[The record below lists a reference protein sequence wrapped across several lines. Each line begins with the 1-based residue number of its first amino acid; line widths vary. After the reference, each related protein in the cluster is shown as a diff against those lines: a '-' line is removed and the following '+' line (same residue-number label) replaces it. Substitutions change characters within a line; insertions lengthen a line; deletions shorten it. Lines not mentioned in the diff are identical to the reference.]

1 MQKERSQVWG
11 CRRALP
17 RGSSVAGMHALKRG
31 AKLWGGGKTFS
42 WQATPPDENVKEA
55 SVNVNGC
62 VAATPESFIYDGKN
76 NKNT

>member
-1 MQKERSQVWG
+1 
-11 CRRALP
+11 
-17 RGSSVAGMHALKRG
+17 MHALKRG

-42 WQATPPDENVKEA
+42 WQATPPDENIKEA